1 MDRYR
6 SKVMA
11 RHTNKKRSASFNGR
25 RHLRLDSWILR
36 HLQVALASLGRL
48 ARSPFSTLMTS
59 AAIGIALAL
68 PAGLHLLLGNIQQ
81 LSGNWDGAATISLF
95 LRQETTQKRVDR
107 LVKEVRAKQD
117 VTSARLITREQA
129 LEEFRRLSGFAG
141 ALDSLGENPLPAVI
155 VVEPLTETPE
165 AAEAMLNALRQLT
178 EVEFAQLDLQWV
190 RRFHAI
196 ADIAR
201 RGVLVLASLLGLA
214 VLLIVVNTIRLEIQN
229 RHAEIEITKLI
240 GATNAFIRRPFL
252 YCGIFY
258 GLFGG
263 LIAWLL
269 VTLSLSLLDSPVA
282 RLAGLY
288 GSGFHL
294 QGMDIAVLF
303 LLVSGSTLLGLG
315 GSWIAVGRHLN
326 EIEPS

>member
-1 MDRYR
+1 
-6 SKVMA
+6 
-11 RHTNKKRSASFNGR
+11 
-25 RHLRLDSWILR
+25 
-36 HLQVALASLGRL
+36 
-48 ARSPFSTLMTS
+48 
-59 AAIGIALAL
+59 
-68 PAGLHLLLGNIQQ
+68 
-81 LSGNWDGAATISLF
+81 
-95 LRQETTQKRVDR
+95 
-107 LVKEVRAKQD
+107 
-117 VTSARLITREQA
+117 
-129 LEEFRRLSGFAG
+129 
-141 ALDSLGENPLPAVI
+141 
-155 VVEPLTETPE
+155 
-165 AAEAMLNALRQLT
+165 
-178 EVEFAQLDLQWV
+178 
-190 RRFHAI
+190 
-196 ADIAR
+196 
-201 RGVLVLASLLGLA
+201 
-214 VLLIVVNTIRLEIQN
+214 VVNTIRLEIQN

-252 YCGIFY
+252 YCGILY

-294 QGMDIAVLF
+294 QGMDIAVLL